1 MGWAHRLFHTV
12 PALWKFHAVH
22 HSIEEMDWVA
32 AHRTHPVDT
41 GITNSGFAIVALL
54 FDVNATAYAIFSLQF
69 AFHSLLKHSNVAVG
83 WGWLRWLYVTPTF
96 HHWHH
101 ANVAHAHDKNFA
113 AQFPL
118 WDRLFGTALMTESQG
133 PARYGVDDPVPM
145 TFLGSL
151 IFPFW
156 SGRARIAAGAVS
168 GDPEHRPEQRPE
180 QRPDMAD
187 HSGRSDHSV
196 DEAQAMELAALQA

>member
-1 MGWAHRLFHTV
+1 
-12 PALWKFHAVH
+12 
-22 HSIEEMDWVA
+22 
-32 AHRTHPVDT
+32 
-41 GITNSGFAIVALL
+41 
-54 FDVNATAYAIFSLQF
+54 
-69 AFHSLLKHSNVAVG
+69 
-83 WGWLRWLYVTPTF
+83 
-96 HHWHH
+96 
-101 ANVAHAHDKNFA
+101 
-113 AQFPL
+113 
-118 WDRLFGTALMTESQG
+118 MTESQG